1 MKSVVA
7 VRSSRRKRCAKWK
20 LENEEEKM
28 RGSSSRG
35 LLIPFSSGGP
45 TTASQVGND
54 VRKVRI
60 SPSNKNEMLLEIE
73 RNYEINERFFF
84 VQQAMDRC
92 DNCVY

>member
-1 MKSVVA
+1 MKSIA

-28 RGSSSRG
+28 RGSSRG
-35 LLIPFSSGGP
+35 LFIPFSSGGP

-60 SPSNKNEMLLEIE
+60 SPFNKNEMLLEIE
-73 RNYEINERFFF
+73 WNYEIIETILL
-84 VQQAMDRC
+84 C
-92 DNCVY
+92 PKI